1 MNGRIITGT
10 PIAVDFWQLRKCAS
24 SKLFFLSHAHSD
36 HTQGLTSTWRMPIYC
51 SELTGKIA
59 VARCGV
65 VKELIRPLTVG
76 EAQIIPL
83 DEERKETMT
92 VTLIDAN
99 HCPGATM
106 FLFEGYFGRF
116 LYTGDFRYQPVM
128 CKNYPLALQRP
139 IDRLYL
145 DNTYNHSSF
154 EFPSEADCRL
164 AIMQVI
170 GDHPYVDVV
179 IGMHQLGKEDLLE
192 DIAAFLDEEIQVSPE
207 RMALLNLIGC
217 KPVFT
222 TEKRRVT
229 VVQQHTISW
238 SAVERWN
245 DIFPTIVIIP
255 SAVFGTHRKSIL
267 TDHPNVFIIPY
278 SSHSSYS
285 ELEKFIR
292 QVKPKKIIPIVNSST
307 SKKGEKC
314 VNDVSNFDHYLNRS
328 PAHTFSIPQC
338 VQDTMNGKGFCD
350 APSLD
355 VPVVRK
361 RASLQGRRHVTAKCA
376 KGVVFEDDEE
386 DNVVNE
392 PVGDSRNPTETVTPT
407 EDSTNVQTLQQPNG
421 TNSLSSPCE
430 ARDKSPAE
438 RHGPFKDSAQIRT
451 RKEININAIA
461 HRLSCRDKNIGV
473 SLCQKRTKLRVN
485 GCIDTSSK
493 TEKAAAS
500 VVNDADRL
508 GTSPPH
514 KESVANQNLCAKE
527 RRVAGVS
534 TWLRGDYR
542 SKCYEAFKEFYKKTS
557 AASAD
562 NDT

>member
-1 MNGRIITGT
+1 MNGRVITGT

-51 SELTGKIA
+51 SELTGKIV

-65 VKELIRPLTVG
+65 VEELIRPLTVG
-76 EAQIIPL
+76 EAHIIPL

-128 CKNYPLALQRP
+128 SKNDLLALQRP
-139 IDRLYL
+139 VDRLYL

-164 AIMQVI
+164 AIMKVI

-192 DIAAFLDEEIQVSPE
+192 DIAAFLDEEIQVTPE
-207 RMALLNLIGC
+207 RMALLKLIGC

-222 TEKRRVT
+222 TEKRRIT
-229 VVQQHTISW
+229 VVQQHTVSW

-255 SAVFGTHRKSIL
+255 SAIFGTHRKSIL

-285 ELEKFIR
+285 ELENFVR
-292 QVKPKKIIPIVNSST
+292 RVKPKKIIPVVNPST
-307 SKKGEKC
+307 SKRGEKC
-314 VNDVSNFDHYLNRS
+314 VNDVSNFDQYLDRS
-328 PAHTFSIPQC
+328 PTHTFSIPQC

-361 RASLQGRRHVTAKCA
+361 RASFQGRRRVTAKCA
-376 KGVVFEDDEE
+376 KGVVFEDEEE
-386 DNVVNE
+386 DVIVNE
-392 PVGDSRNPTETVTPT
+392 PGGDSHDPTKTMTPT
-407 EDSTNVQTLQQPNG
+407 EDGTDVQTLQRPDG
-421 TNSLSSPCE
+421 TNRLSSPCE
-430 ARDKSPAE
+430 TRDKSPAE
-438 RHGPFKDSAQIRT
+438 RHGPYKDSAKIRMG
-451 RKEININAIA
+451 KEVNLHTIV
-461 HRLSCRDKNIGV
+461 HRLSCCDK
-473 SLCQKRTKLRVN
+473 SSRTCLSQTRTKLRVN
-485 GCIDTSSK
+485 GCTDTSSK
-493 TEKAAAS
+493 TEKATAS
-500 VVNDADRL
+500 LINDAVRL
-508 GTSPPH
+508 GTSSPH

-542 SKCYEAFKEFYKKTS
+542 SKCYEAFEEFYKKTS
-557 AASAD
+557 ATSAGT
-562 NDT
+562 DT